1 MEGSIGVLASS
12 LEEDPLEGDP
22 LKTIVSSRK
31 SSIEKKKTDF
41 YTSDL
46 IPGNHS
52 RLSIRSVN
60 DSNRLISL
68 FSLA

>member
-12 LEEDPLEGDP
+12 LEEDPFEGDP

-31 SSIEKKKTDF
+31 GYIEKKTDF
-41 YTSDL
+41 YTSNL
-46 IPGNHS
+46 IPGNHY
-52 RLSIRSVN
+52 RLLIRSVN
-60 DSNRLISL
+60 DLNRLISL